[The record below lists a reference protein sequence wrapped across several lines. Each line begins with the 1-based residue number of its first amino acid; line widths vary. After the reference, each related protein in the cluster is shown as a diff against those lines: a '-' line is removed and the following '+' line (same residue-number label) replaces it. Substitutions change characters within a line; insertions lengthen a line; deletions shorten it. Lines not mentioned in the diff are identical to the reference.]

1 MNDAT
6 TSGIHRNL
14 RTLFSSESI
23 AMLAKVHDETAHAVT
38 LYFSRSFFPDKA
50 HREEELSVEHLV
62 DGARNKL
69 RSELIT
75 PGVSQDLLRILDIGP
90 QIRESPALFR
100 AVFACSD
107 MQIWQE
113 VGLPVRVSAGR
124 LEIAKCFQL
133 VPLLRALESSTAYC
147 VALVEHGKARIFIV
161 RGIEID
167 EVEDQFPSVDL
178 SVHADDSRVGWSHHI
193 DANVE
198 ERTKAY
204 MKKLAFDLCQFL
216 QDASCQ
222 HLVIGCREDLRSE
235 LEPQLAKAGLGP
247 TVSGYFHLS
256 SFDMTPNEVLL
267 AATPVFEEKQR
278 QHYAGF
284 WEEVRERPAQSA
296 VGVDAVLR
304 GLESG
309 RVQTLFLGE
318 MSEMGVTECSNCH
331 SWWVKVCST
340 CATCGSSNLATASA
354 EELLFRKALLTGA
367 EVLAPDTTIAAS
379 FGEVGAV
386 LRY

>member
-1 MNDAT
+1 MTNAT
-6 TSGIHRNL
+6 TSGIHRNPG
-14 RTLFSSESI
+14 TSFPSETI
-23 AMLAKVHDETAHAVT
+23 AVLAKIHDERAHAVT
-38 LYFSRSFFPDKA
+38 LYFNRSFFPDKA

-62 DGARNKL
+62 EGARNKL
-69 RSELIT
+69 QAELID
-75 PGVSQDLLRILDIGP
+75 PGVSQDLLRILEMGP
-90 QIRESPALFR
+90 QIRESPSLFR

-113 VGLPVRVSAGR
+113 VDLPVRGSISC
-124 LEIAKCFQL
+124 LEIARHFQL

-167 EVEDQFPSVDL
+167 EVKDQFPSVDL

-204 MKKLAFDLCQFL
+204 MKKLAFDLCRFL
-216 QDASCQ
+216 QDEPCQ

-235 LEPQLAKAGLGP
+235 LEPQLAKAGLEP
-247 TVSGYFHLS
+247 VISGYFHLS
-256 SFDMTPNEVLL
+256 SFDMTPHEVLL
-267 AATPVFEEKQR
+267 AATPVFQEKQR
-278 QHYAGF
+278 QRYADL

-309 RVQTLFLGE
+309 RVHTLFLGE
-318 MSEMGVTECSNCH
+318 ISEKSVTECSNCH

-340 CATCGSSNLATASA
+340 CATCGSSNLVTTSA

-379 FGEVGAV
+379 FGEVGAI